1 MVRRLQVRVRGQV
14 QGVGYRYFVQ
24 RVARTLNL
32 TGYVRNEPEGS
43 VLVEAQGTET
53 ALQDLLRELQF
64 GTSAA
69 RVERIKSDW
78 LDVVKPDKEF
88 IIRF

>member
-32 TGYVRNEPEGS
+32 TGYVRNEPDGS

-53 ALQDLLRELQF
+53 ALQDLLRELQL